1 MMHKHMV
8 KDEISVKEVNMRKS
22 VYIDTTIPSYY
33 FEERKDF
40 EIYKGIT
47 RRWWDIERKY
57 YNVYISE
64 VTITELEYGRYPHKK
79 EVLALVKDI
88 PLLEVNSDI
97 EKIAKIYMVNHL
109 MPKEDFGDAFH
120 LALAS
125 FYKIDY
131 LLTWNCAHL
140 ANENKQEHLKVINAR
155 LGLFIPR
162 ITTPMMLF
170 REEV

>member
-1 MMHKHMV
+1 MV
-8 KDEISVKEVNMRKS
+8 DVEMKLDKRGKKS

-33 FEERKDF
+33 FEDRKDF
-40 EIYKGIT
+40 RLYTEIT
-47 RRWWDIERKY
+47 RKWWDIDKEFHD
-57 YNVYISE
+57 VYIS
-64 VTITELEYGRYPHKK
+64 VVSMSELEHGKYPHKK
-79 EVLALVKDI
+79 DIISLVKDI
-88 PLLEVNSDI
+88 PFLEVTSEI
-97 EKIAKIYMVNHL
+97 ENITEIYMANHL

-120 LALAS
+120 VALAS

-131 LLTWNCAHL
+131 LLTWNCQHL
-140 ANENKQEHLKVINAR
+140 ANENKQVHIRVINTR